1 MKRFSYILLSLVTL
15 SFFTT
20 AFGQAGNSPTQLPG
34 FDLKLWGSSAGVF
47 ALFVVA
53 AVGLIRNHWT
63 QLSAYAIYAVSLV
76 ISEVGAAILYYGG
89 WLTDPAYTSYRPPLV
104 WILFGLGAFV
114 VASGGY
120 AALAKLLT
128 RPAAVVA
135 VTVAPVSAAPDSALS
150 AAPALPMGPVQLQPL
165 GTPGTIPLH
174 DLAGNVIGGVL
185 PLPSGLQGPL

>member
-1 MKRFSYILLSLVTL
+1 MKRLYMLILSTIAICFLPVAL
-15 SFFTT
+15 
-20 AFGQAGNSPTQLPG
+20 AQAGSSPTQLPG

-53 AVGLIRNHWT
+53 AVGLVRNRWDRLNLYT
-63 QLSAYAIYAVSLV
+63 IYLVSLV
-76 ISEVGAAILYYGG
+76 ISEAGAAILYYGG

-114 VASGGY
+114 IASGGY
-120 AALAKLLT
+120 AALAKLLM
-128 RPAAVVA
+128 RPAAAVS
-135 VTVAPVSAAPDSALS
+135 VTVAPVS
-150 AAPALPMGPVQLQPL
+150 PALPSSAPVQLQPL

-185 PLPSGLQGPL
+185 PMPSGDEALK